1 MKTRDDQKRDWRKY
15 KPKAQAKY
23 YARKMAETGCK
34 TLEEYKEHVRQKR
47 IIVGKREGGKRHSR
61 PGRAKLSDEERERVL
76 DMIEYLL
83 NNDIIG
89 TLPTISE

>member
-15 KPKAQAKY
+15 KAKAQAKY

-34 TLEEYKEHVRQKR
+34 TLEEYKEYVRQQRK
-47 IIVGKREGGKRHSR
+47 IVGRREGGKHSR
-61 PGRAKLSDEERERVL
+61 AGRVKLTDEERERVL
-76 DMIEYLL
+76 DVIEYLL

-89 TLPTISE
+89 TLPTIEN

>member
-15 KPKAQAKY
+15 KAKAQAKY

-34 TLEEYKEHVRQKR
+34 TLEEYKEHVRQQRK
-47 IIVGKREGGKRHSR
+47 IVGRREGGKHSR
-61 PGRAKLSDEERERVL
+61 AGRVKLTDEERERGL
-76 DMIEYLL
+76 DVIEYLL

-89 TLPTISE
+89 TLPTIEN

>member
-15 KPKAQAKY
+15 KAKAQAKY

-34 TLEEYKEHVRQKR
+34 TLEEYKEHVRQQRK
-47 IIVGKREGGKRHSR
+47 IVGRREGGKHSR
-61 PGRAKLSDEERERVL
+61 AGRVKLTDEERERVL
-76 DMIEYLL
+76 DVIEYLL

-89 TLPTISE
+89 TLPTIEN